1 KSMAKAKKQKKKKE
15 RSLLEKGATI
25 TYRCLQ
31 CNVEE
36 EIPEEVVQYFDLVDP
51 GDPTMPPRFAC
62 EKCGGEMHPKEP
74 WQNSLEDIF

>member
-1 KSMAKAKKQKKKKE
+1 MAKAKKQKKKKE
-15 RSLLEKGATI
+15 RPFVKQKAMI

-51 GDPTMPPRFAC
+51 GDPTIPPRFTC
-62 EKCGGEMHPKEP
+62 EKCGEEMRPKER

>member
-1 KSMAKAKKQKKKKE
+1 V
-15 RSLLEKGATI
+15 

-31 CNVEE
+31 CNTEE

-51 GDPTMPPRFAC
+51 GDPTVPPRFAC
-62 EKCGGEMHPKEP
+62 EKCGGEMRPKEY